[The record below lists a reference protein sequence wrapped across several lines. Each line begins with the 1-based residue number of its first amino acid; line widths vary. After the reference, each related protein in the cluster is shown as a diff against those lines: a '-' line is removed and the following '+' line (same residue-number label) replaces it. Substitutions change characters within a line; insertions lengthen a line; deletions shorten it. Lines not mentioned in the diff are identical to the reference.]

1 MSTEWYRH
9 RKEIFLE
16 QLFQRSLFATAILN
30 RQEVVLDINIRFTE
44 LFGYTREEALGAY
57 INDLIVPS
65 RYELEAGRF
74 KAVVLNH
81 HTMRDKTMR
90 RHKDGTLLEVEAV
103 GSPVIIDGES
113 YGFFAMYRDIR
124 VEEAAL
130 REMNRLLNTDS
141 LTGLFNRKYIYD
153 RIRHLSNQSHQ
164 RFIIYYLDL
173 DLFKEVNDLH
183 GHEAGD
189 YVLQEVANRLLS
201 VLKDCGEAARVG
213 GDEFLILATDSL
225 HCSWVEL
232 ENNIRKSLQPSYWWK
247 GQTLTV
253 PASLGIAVFP
263 EDSKDGDGL
272 ISAADKRMYE
282 EKKQRRI
289 RRIPLRQDP
298 K

>member
-9 RKEIFLE
+9 RKEVFLE

-44 LFGYTREEALGAY
+44 LFGYTREEAIGAY

-65 RYELEAGRF
+65 RYELEADRF

-90 RHKDGTLLEVEAV
+90 RHKDGRLLEVEAV

-113 YGFFAMYRDIR
+113 YGLFAMYRDIR
-124 VEEAAL
+124 VEEEAL
-130 REMNRLLNTDS
+130 RKMNRLLNTDT

-153 RIRHLSNQSHQ
+153 RIHHLSNQSHH

-173 DLFKEVNDLH
+173 DQFKEVNDLH

-213 GDEFLILATDSL
+213 GDEFLLLATDSL
-225 HCSWVEL
+225 HCSWDEL
-232 ENNIRKSLQPSYWWK
+232 EKNIRKSLQPSYCWK
-247 GQTLTV
+247 GQALTV

-263 EDSKDGDGL
+263 KDGKDGDDL
-272 ISAADKRMYE
+272 ISVADKRMYE